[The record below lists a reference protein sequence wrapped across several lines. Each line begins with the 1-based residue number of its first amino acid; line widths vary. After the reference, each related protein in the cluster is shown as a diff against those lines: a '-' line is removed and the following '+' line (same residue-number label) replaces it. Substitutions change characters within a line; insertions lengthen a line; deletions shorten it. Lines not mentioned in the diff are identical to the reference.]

1 MRVIA
6 GLARGRRLKTL
17 PTREVRPTA
26 DRVKEAMFSMIDS
39 RRGLAG
45 ARVLDLYAGS
55 GALGIEALSRGAFHC
70 TFVERDRRAAQ
81 ILAENLGTC
90 GFTDLADV
98 WTISA
103 ASALGR
109 LSGRDSLYDVVL
121 LDPPYGDRI
130 AERLLHGL
138 TVGGV
143 LAEGAVVVVEH
154 GTDESVGDVGTLQ
167 LTRSRRYGKT
177 CVSLLTNHRR
187 EEFPAT

>member
-6 GLARGRRLKTL
+6 GLARGRRLKTV
-17 PTREVRPTA
+17 PTRQVRPTA
-26 DRVKEAMFSMIDS
+26 DRVKESMFSMIDS
-39 RRGLAG
+39 RRGLTA

-55 GALGIEALSRGAFHC
+55 GALGIEALSRGASHC

-81 ILAENLGTC
+81 ILTANLHAC
-90 GFTDLADV
+90 GFNDRAEV

-109 LSGRDSLYDVVL
+109 LAGRESRYDVVL
-121 LDPPYGDRI
+121 VDPPYGDRI
-130 AERLLHGL
+130 AERLVHDLSGF
-138 TVGGV
+138 GV
-143 LAEGAVVVVEH
+143 LAEGALVVVEH
-154 GTDESVGDVGTLQ
+154 GSDESVGDVGALQ

-187 EEFPAT
+187 EECPAT

>member
-6 GLARGRRLKTL
+6 GLARGRRLKTV

-55 GALGIEALSRGAFHC
+55 GALGIEALSRGASHC
-70 TFVERDRRAAQ
+70 TFVERDRRAAR
-81 ILAENLGTC
+81 ILAENLRVC

-98 WTISA
+98 WIIST

-109 LSGRDSLYDVVL
+109 LSGRDSRYDVVL

-130 AERLLHGL
+130 AERLVDGIGGL
-138 TVGGV
+138 GV
-143 LAEGAVVVVEH
+143 LTDGAVVVVEH
-154 GTDESVGDVGTLQ
+154 GSDESVGDVGGLQ

-177 CVSLLTNHRR
+177 CVSLLTNPRR
-187 EEFPAT
+187 EECPAT